1 VELLSGQFAYHV
13 GTIAFRRE
21 KKMSS
26 DVYSAST
33 TVDAQSG
40 VSWAAI
46 AAGAVGAAALALLLI
61 AFGAGLGLSSVSP
74 WNDSGVSAST
84 FKTGTGIYLVI
95 VAVMSSA
102 VGGYLAARLRT
113 KWVGIHT
120 NEVFFRDTAHGF
132 LAWAF
137 ATLLSASALS
147 SATAFLANGTAAG
160 LGGAASQVGRSVN
173 PADIYVDK
181 LFRPNANAVAQ
192 PAAPAAPAADA
203 GSANPT
209 PSPAPSGNA
218 ASGAPGG
225 ANNGQSRA
233 EVVRLWTSDFRDNS
247 GLTGADRSYVAQLVA
262 ARTGMSQADAEKRV
276 NDVVTEAKAAIDD
289 ARKGAA
295 KFSFWLTA
303 AMLFGAF
310 AASLAAVEGGS
321 LRDGT
326 WNDRVLTPRP
336 L

>member
-1 VELLSGQFAYHV
+1 ME
-13 GTIAFRRE
+13 
-21 KKMSS
+21 S
-26 DVYSAST
+26 DRPAST
-33 TVDAQSG
+33 IVDAQAA

-46 AAGAVGAAALALLLI
+46 AAGAVAAAALALVLI
-61 AFGAGLGLSSVSP
+61 AFGAGLGLSAVSP
-74 WNDSGVSAST
+74 WSDSGISASS
-84 FKTGTGIYLVI
+84 FKTGSGIYLVI

-120 NEVFFRDTAHGF
+120 HEAFFRDTAHGF

-160 LGGAASQVGRSVN
+160 LSGAASQATRSVN
-173 PADIYVDK
+173 PANIYVDK
-181 LFRPNANAVAQ
+181 LFRAGPPMQVAPVPPSSAESTAANTTTPNGTN
-192 PAAPAAPAADA
+192 
-203 GSANPT
+203 
-209 PSPAPSGNA
+209 SGR
-218 ASGAPGG
+218 
-225 ANNGQSRA
+225 SRA
-233 EVVRLWTSDFRDNS
+233 EILRLWTVDFRNNQDLS
-247 GLTGADRSYVAQLVA
+247 ATDKAYVAQVVA
-262 ARTGMSQADAEKRV
+262 TRAGLSEADAEKRV
-276 NDVVTEAKAAIDD
+276 NDVITEAKTAADD
-289 ARKGAA
+289 TRKGAA
-295 KFSFWLTA
+295 KLSFWLTA